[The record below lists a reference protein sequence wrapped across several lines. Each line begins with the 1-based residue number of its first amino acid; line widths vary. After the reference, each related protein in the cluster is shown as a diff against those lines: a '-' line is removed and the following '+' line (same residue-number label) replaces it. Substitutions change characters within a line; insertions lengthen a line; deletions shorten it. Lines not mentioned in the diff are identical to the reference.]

1 MTDVPPNEQPTEQP
15 ATPPAAAAPPQPE
28 AVAPAQPEAPPAPPV
43 KKTKTSTKIL
53 IAVLAAVVAIVVGIG
68 VTVLLR
74 ALSGPSNQA
83 LIEKNVEVAKEQF
96 DLPYQVDEV
105 TVLEDIVAEEGAI
118 HYSYTLTGVDPAAV
132 TEEVLESIVLPGL
145 CSTKET
151 KELLDQDVTMKYS
164 YVVDETGDEYHLVFT
179 KDDC

>member
-1 MTDVPPNEQPTEQP
+1 M
-15 ATPPAAAAPPQPE
+15 
-28 AVAPAQPEAPPAPPV
+28 
-43 KKTKTSTKIL
+43 L
-53 IAVLAAVVAIVVGIG
+53 IAAVAAVVAVAVGFG
-68 VTVLLR
+68 VTALLR
-74 ALSGPSNQA
+74 GLTTSSNQA

-96 DLPYQVDEV
+96 ELPYQVDDV
-105 TVLEDIVAEEGAI
+105 TVLEDIVAEQGAI

-145 CSTKET
+145 CSTAET
-151 KELLDQDVTMKYS
+151 KELLDQNVTMKYS